1 MLVWG
6 SFLTDFCG
14 AFDPNAVKMRTS
26 GLALWVALCLLHS
39 LQEAQAQ
46 GARRPAG
53 SAHHD
58 GRRFNGKGQ
67 DGDTYV
73 ETRRY
78 AMVVSLF

>member
-1 MLVWG
+1 
-6 SFLTDFCG
+6 
-14 AFDPNAVKMRTS
+14 MRTS